1 MIRFIIKR
9 RQDNSYDC
17 VSSNFETIDAECPEL
32 EQALTRGGKMVG
44 SPGYDI
50 SELVGVRVLPKAK
63 EQGHE

>member
-17 VSSNFETIDAECPEL
+17 VSSNFETIDADCPAL

-44 SPGYDI
+44 GPGYDI
-50 SELVGVRVLPKAK
+50 SELVGVEVLPK
-63 EQGHE
+63 EQP